1 MSEQNVSAVERAL
14 MILDAFTDQ
23 DADLSLKDLSERTGM
38 YKSTLSRLA
47 GTLESHG
54 FLMISGRGRYRL
66 GPALWRLG
74 SIYRRSFRM
83 DDIVRPHLAA
93 LVEESGETASFYIP
107 EGSNRLCLFRENSS
121 RSLRHH
127 LEEGAI
133 LPTDRGA
140 AGHVIR
146 AWGNGIDDRALEV
159 LQAGF
164 AQSNGERDPDIS
176 AIAVPV
182 LDRHKQMLGVL
193 TLSGPASRFT
203 SEVRI
208 KTLALLQSHAVDCGR
223 SLSA

>member
-14 MILDAFTDQ
+14 MILDAFTGK

-47 GTLESHG
+47 GTLESRG

-93 LVEESGETASFYIP
+93 LVEESGETASFYVP

-164 AQSNGERDPDIS
+164 AQSDGERDPDIS

-203 SEVRI
+203 SEVRL
-208 KTLALLQSHAVDCGR
+208 KTLPLLQSHALDCGR

>member
-47 GTLESHG
+47 GTLESRG

-93 LVEESGETASFYIP
+93 LVEESGETASFYVP

-164 AQSNGERDPDIS
+164 AQSDGERDPDIS
-176 AIAVPV
+176 AVAVPV

-203 SEVRI
+203 SEVRL
-208 KTLALLQSHAVDCGR
+208 KALALLQSHALDCGR

>member
-1 MSEQNVSAVERAL
+1 MSEQTVSAVERAL
-14 MILDAFTDQ
+14 MILDVFTDQ
-23 DADLSLKDLSERTGM
+23 DADLSLKDLAERTGM
-38 YKSTLSRLA
+38 YKSTISRLA
-47 GTLESHG
+47 GTLESNG

-83 DDIVRPHLAA
+83 DDVVRPHLSA
-93 LVEESGETASFYIP
+93 LVDQSGETASFYVP
-107 EGSNRLCLFRENSS
+107 EGSNRLCLFRENSP

-133 LPTDRGA
+133 LPCDRGA

-146 AWGNGIDDRALEV
+146 AWGNGVDDRALEV
-159 LQAGF
+159 LEHGF
-164 AQSNGERDPDIS
+164 AQSHGERDPDIS

-193 TLSGPASRFT
+193 SLSGPGSRFT
-203 SEVRI
+203 AEKRQSVLSLL
-208 KTLALLQSHAVDCGR
+208 KYHALECGR